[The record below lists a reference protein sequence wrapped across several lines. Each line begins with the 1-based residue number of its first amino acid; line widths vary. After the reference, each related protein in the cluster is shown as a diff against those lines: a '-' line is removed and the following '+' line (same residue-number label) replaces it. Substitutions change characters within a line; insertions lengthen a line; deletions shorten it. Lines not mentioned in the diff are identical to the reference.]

1 MASRAA
7 KEIPPPGTPAS
18 RQKAYR
24 QRRKAKGL
32 DPYSARELAEQ
43 ATRKAIEE
51 AKYENKVPAAVIGEW
66 FAPSMDM
73 ETALKYVRENVV
85 PSQPQVAEKYIEQI
99 AALCRRHNFH
109 LNRYTLAPDG
119 IEQARIYRAL
129 TWRQNG
135 GKFWGMSWT
144 FAQLQSAKGFTL
156 GSGSAADADGRVRND
171 YRRWRW
177 DRGRNTVGFGIT
189 LIFVA
194 RQNPWSRMG
203 RKRDEI
209 NSNCTYI
216 VKIEALTSNNGVCPS
231 LPIFFVPV
239 TVLLGPDFDVLF
251 DILTPPAPRA
261 RRFAS
266 GHLWLTPA
274 RGPYTGNA
282 TKCNRRYSRRPNS
295 NRCHGEK

>member
-1 MASRAA
+1 MSNTSPVPLAILARRARIRARVQKCRAKKRAAREAAELAAKEARRIARRAALVASRAA
-7 KEIPPPGTPAS
+7 KELPAPGTPAS

-73 ETALKYVRENVV
+73 ETALKYVREKIV
-85 PSQPQVAEKYIEQI
+85 PNQPEVAERYIQGI

-135 GKFWGMSWT
+135 GKFW
-144 FAQLQSAKGFTL
+144 
-156 GSGSAADADGRVRND
+156 VC
-171 YRRWRW
+171 
-177 DRGRNTVGFGIT
+177 RG
-189 LIFVA
+189 
-194 RQNPWSRMG
+194 P
-203 RKRDEI
+203 
-209 NSNCTYI
+209 
-216 VKIEALTSNNGVCPS
+216 
-231 LPIFFVPV
+231 LPKS
-239 TVLLGPDFDVLF
+239 
-251 DILTPPAPRA
+251 RA
-261 RRFAS
+261 RRIY
-266 GHLWLTPA
+266 L
-274 RGPYTGNA
+274 RIQ
-282 TKCNRRYSRRPNS
+282 
-295 NRCHGEK
+295 